1 MLMEK
6 RIGTALIMIED
17 KSSAP
22 HINKILIAHGEIII
36 ARQGLNLP
44 ERKFSLITLVLEGTT
59 DQLASLSGQI
69 GKLSGVKVKSVLM
82 KSSTEENENT

>member
-1 MLMEK
+1 MEK

-17 KSSAP
+17 KSEVLK
-22 HINKILIAHGEIII
+22 INKILSAHSEIII
-36 ARQGLNLP
+36 ARQGLSLP
-44 ERKFSLITLVLEGTT
+44 ERSFSLITLVLEGTT

-82 KSSTEENENT
+82 KSTTEENENA

>member
-1 MLMEK
+1 MEK

-17 KSSAP
+17 KSSVLS
-22 HINKILIAHGEIII
+22 INKILSAHSDIII
-36 ARQGLNLP
+36 ARQGLSLP
-44 ERKFSLITLVLEGTT
+44 ERSFSLITLVLEGTT

-82 KSSTEENENT
+82 KSTTEENENA

>member
-1 MLMEK
+1 MEK

-22 HINKILIAHGEIII
+22 QINKILSSHNGIII

-44 ERKFSLITLVLEGTT
+44 ERNYSLITLVLEGTT
-59 DQLASLSGQI
+59 DQLASLTGQI
-69 GKLSGVKVKSVLM
+69 GNLSGVKVKSVLM
-82 KSSTEENENT
+82 KSTTDEHENN

>member
-1 MLMEK
+1 MEK

-17 KSSAP
+17 KSAVLN
-22 HINKILIAHGEIII
+22 INKILSLHGEIII
-36 ARQGLNLP
+36 ARQGLSLP
-44 ERKFSLITLVLEGTT
+44 ERSFSLITLVLEGTT

-69 GKLSGVKVKSVLM
+69 GKISGVKVKSVLM

>member
-1 MLMEK
+1 MEK

-17 KSSAP
+17 KSSVP
-22 HINKILIAHGEIII
+22 QINKILSSHNEIII

-44 ERKFSLITLVLEGTT
+44 ERNYTLITLVLEGTT
-59 DQLASLSGQI
+59 DQLASLTGQI

-82 KSSTEENENT
+82 KSTNEEHENY

>member
-1 MLMEK
+1 MEK

-22 HINKILIAHGEIII
+22 QINKILSSHSEIII

-44 ERKFSLITLVLEGTT
+44 ERNYSLITLVLEGTT